1 MKRRTDE
8 FADINGN
15 KKRGGMV
22 VFAIAVLAVCISG
35 TLCARKLMMEQRYI
49 SLNYNQTGQSAHV

>member
-1 MKRRTDE
+1 MKKKSDE

-15 KKRGGMV
+15 KKRSGMV

-35 TLCARKLMMEQRYI
+35 TLCARKLILEQRYV
-49 SLNYNQTGQSAHV
+49 SMNDNLVCRYELV